1 MLRAHQL
8 MRKDVG
14 KRLKKVLR
22 RSPLGGEFYV
32 SMDDG
37 VIRRGRLD
45 VLCLV
50 YDVWGERVEKI
61 WRAFFGFFWL
71 FTWR

>member
-1 MLRAHQL
+1 M
-8 MRKDVG
+8 
-14 KRLKKVLR
+14 
-22 RSPLGGEFYV
+22 

-61 WRAFFGFFWL
+61 WRAFFGFSL
-71 FTWR
+71 GEVNSLGKRISIKKVSRSIIPPSSDTVT